1 MDSTTSQCL
10 IPLGH
15 SKIIHLVR
23 HAQANHNVAGKK
35 DLGALLSPE
44 FFDAQ
49 LSPLGLEQVSNLCNY
64 VNTSGLFKK
73 IDLVI
78 TSPLLRAMQTAV
90 GVFGGERSSGL
101 KSPPIVAVELCR
113 ERTGVH
119 PCDKRRTITEYSSLF
134 PQIDFSL
141 MESDDDNLWKAD
153 VRETDEEVAARG
165 LKFMNW
171 LKTRQET
178 EIAVVTHHRF
188 LQYTLNA
195 LANDFHPSV
204 RSEMCKE
211 FVNCELRSMV
221 MVDKRMMNCP
231 ATDGS
236 GGSV

>member
-1 MDSTTSQCL
+1 MFLWLILNHAGGEACTSKSQCSREE
-10 IPLGH
+10 G
-15 SKIIHLVR
+15 SW
-23 HAQANHNVAGKK
+23 
-35 DLGALLSPE
+35 ALLSPE
-44 FFDAQ
+44 FLM
-49 LSPLGLEQVSNLCNY
+49 LSSPIGLGAGMIYLLLKVSNLCNY

-211 FVNCELRSMV
+211 FVNCELRSMA